1 MSSSA
6 PAEDRP
12 CRWWGSHAWL
22 TGLGAADDGARVE
35 ER

>member
-6 PAEDRP
+6 PPEDQADR
-12 CRWWGSHAWL
+12 GSGPRAWL
-22 TGLGAADDGARVE
+22 TGLGVAEDGARVE